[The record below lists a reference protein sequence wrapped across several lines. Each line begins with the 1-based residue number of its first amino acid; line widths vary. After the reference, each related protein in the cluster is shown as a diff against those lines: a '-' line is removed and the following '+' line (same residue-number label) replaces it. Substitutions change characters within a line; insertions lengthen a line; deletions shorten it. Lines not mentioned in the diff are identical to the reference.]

1 MTEYNIS
8 EAFRK
13 IENELIDSM
22 IRNMDRH
29 RAEEDKESILWSQ
42 WQAEQLQ
49 CLERYKL
56 ENQKK
61 YGTKFKSL
69 NHQVEVLIETARE
82 TGNMEQEIE
91 ILEAIKNGFTGC
103 KKIPETMQS
112 EFFRINDR
120 KLDALI
126 RATMD
131 DLKTAETA
139 VLRMANDQYRK
150 AIFNAQVYANTGAGT
165 YAKAV
170 DMATKDM
177 LAAGLNCVEYKNG
190 ARHRLNE
197 YADMAI
203 KTASKRAYLTGE
215 GEMRQKWSITTVIVN
230 KRGNPCPKCLPFC
243 GKVLIDDV
251 WSGGKKEDAPY
262 PLMSTAIAAGLYHPR
277 CKDIHTT
284 YFPGISTANDTW
296 TKKELEEIGQQSK
309 EEARQQYAE
318 RQAEKFERLE
328 KYSLDP
334 ENKEKYHR
342 KAKEWK
348 KQVESGTVLT
358 DSTDKWL
365 YRYKKEL
372 IADEKVLSKRQ
383 IETAAVYNSK
393 GEFLFQ
399 RRGTEKEVIF
409 SLNEFK
415 RLKGNIVTHNHPSGG
430 SFSSADIWLLKK
442 SKAAELRVI
451 TEKGVYFL
459 RPPSKW
465 EKDINSLDKIK
476 SKRREIQKEIA
487 KKYQRLYNISDEQRY
502 RLASDE
508 IMRIFAERYGME
520 YGWEAFEN

>member
-1 MTEYNIS
+1 M
-8 EAFRK
+8 
-13 IENELIDSM
+13 
-22 IRNMDRH
+22 
-29 RAEEDKESILWSQ
+29 
-42 WQAEQLQ
+42 
-49 CLERYKL
+49 
-56 ENQKK
+56 
-61 YGTKFKSL
+61 
-69 NHQVEVLIETARE
+69 
-82 TGNMEQEIE
+82 
-91 ILEAIKNGFTGC
+91 
-103 KKIPETMQS
+103 
-112 EFFRINDR
+112 
-120 KLDALI
+120 
-126 RATMD
+126 
-131 DLKTAETA
+131 
-139 VLRMANDQYRK
+139 
-150 AIFNAQVYANTGAGT
+150 
-165 YAKAV
+165 
-170 DMATKDM
+170 
-177 LAAGLNCVEYKNG
+177 
-190 ARHRLNE
+190 
-197 YADMAI
+197 
-203 KTASKRAYLTGE
+203 
-215 GEMRQKWSITTVIVN
+215 
-230 KRGNPCPKCLPFC
+230 
-243 GKVLIDDV
+243 
-251 WSGGKKEDAPY
+251 
-262 PLMSTAIAAGLYHPR
+262 PR
-277 CKDIHTT
+277 CKDSHTT
-284 YFPGISTANDTW
+284 YFSGISTEDDTW
-296 TKKELEEIGQQSK
+296 TQKELEAIGQQSK
-309 EEARQQYAE
+309 EEARQQYAG

-334 ENKEKYHR
+334 ENKEKYNR
-342 KAKEWK
+342 RAKEWG

-365 YRYKKEL
+365 SRYKKEL
-372 IADEKVLSKRQ
+372 MADEKVLSKRQ

-508 IMRIFAERYGME
+508 IMRIFAERYGMK